1 MGIYEN
7 GPKPKASRSKMP
19 AQKADPKKIR
29 NDKDLTSLVKQIK
42 NGPKTAKEI
51 LYDSD
56 KNVVGILQ
64 RNDEPFFL
72 TQAQSK
78 ELEKLQEED

>member
-1 MGIYEN
+1 MSIYEN
-7 GPKPKASRSKMP
+7 GPKPKASRTKMP
-19 AQKADPKKIR
+19 SQKADPKKIL
-29 NDKDLTSLVKQIK
+29 NDKSLTGLVKQIK
-42 NGPKTAKEI
+42 NGPTTAKEI

-72 TQAQSK
+72 DKAQTK
-78 ELEKLQEED
+78 ELERLIKEG